1 MSNCMKAC
9 TIAAQQL
16 PNISG
21 VKLSSKDECKLFHN
35 IDVLIYISYLYV
47 FVEIACH
54 TKIL

>member
-1 MSNCMKAC
+1 MKAC